1 MASVRWIVRKKLKKS
16 GAETVLLITSAAL
29 AVACL
34 LTLFS
39 LSAGYLSYFVQQTTA
54 FGMDARETAKEGLF
68 TVAELVAS
76 FRDQPSAEK
85 DESEPGGLLSLL
97 FGTSE
102 ASAPS
107 EKEEKNSLLPDA
119 ADLFSARA
127 ALRNLPTML
136 LLTNLG
142 GILTVVCAVSLLFS
156 VFRKRSRHFYA
167 SLLVGGASASFVRK
181 CAATEALAA
190 GALGVPAGTAAGIVG
205 TMCLQTGA
213 KAFMARNGMVFP
225 VRIRATP
232 AAALAAVLLAMLLML
247 LSSLHTCRKLSVRQA
262 AAENRGLLSTQIG
275 IKAFTDKARKYRL
288 LGAPH
293 FIALRNLLN
302 HFGKYTLIFLMTG
315 FCMTESGV
323 FLLSF
328 TMIENTNLSSYYAGQ
343 EEAVLLIAACRFFFC
358 SAAGILQLFSVAA
371 SLVGMLSNTESNA
384 GIYALMQ
391 SAGASKRC
399 LRSTIRREGFFAA
412 GLGVML
418 GAAGTIVF
426 ACYILSSYNGSQAGN
441 TVYTKGSGPVFAV
454 MAISALCYI
463 VTVAVATEIAC
474 RRNRKTEM
482 IKMLK
487 ELSYS

>member
-1 MASVRWIVRKKLKKS
+1 
-16 GAETVLLITSAAL
+16 
-29 AVACL
+29 
-34 LTLFS
+34 
-39 LSAGYLSYFVQQTTA
+39 
-54 FGMDARETAKEGLF
+54 
-68 TVAELVAS
+68 
-76 FRDQPSAEK
+76 
-85 DESEPGGLLSLL
+85 
-97 FGTSE
+97 
-102 ASAPS
+102 
-107 EKEEKNSLLPDA
+107 
-119 ADLFSARA
+119 
-127 ALRNLPTML
+127 
-136 LLTNLG
+136 
-142 GILTVVCAVSLLFS
+142 
-156 VFRKRSRHFYA
+156 
-167 SLLVGGASASFVRK
+167 
-181 CAATEALAA
+181 
-190 GALGVPAGTAAGIVG
+190 
-205 TMCLQTGA
+205 
-213 KAFMARNGMVFP
+213 MVFP

-275 IKAFTDKARKYRL
+275 IKAFTGKARKYRL

-293 FIALRNLLN
+293 FIALRNLIN

-323 FLLSF
+323 FLLAF

-426 ACYILSSYNGSQAGN
+426 ACYILSSYNGSEAGN
-441 TVYTKGSGPVFAV
+441 TVYTEGSGPVFAV

-482 IKMLK
+482 IKTLK